1 MDPSLQSLRDLVL
14 RLYPLPEP
22 EMEALLTIWVPFAA
36 KRKALLT
43 SPGDTEKYLYF
54 VEEGVQ
60 RVFYTAE
67 DGREA
72 TLVFMYPPS
81 FAGVLDSFLLQ
92 QPSRYY
98 FETLSPSRFLRTSY
112 HQLGALMRQYP
123 EIDRMIRSG
132 LTVTFSGIL
141 ERLTD
146 LQCRNAEERFRI
158 LLKRSPQVLQLIPH
172 KYLANY
178 LGMDPT
184 HFSKLMGSVRIE

>member
-1 MDPSLQSLRDLVL
+1 MDPSLQSLRELVL

-22 EMEALLTIWVPFAA
+22 EMEALLAIWSPCSA
-36 KRKALLT
+36 KRKQLLT
-43 SPGDTEKYLYF
+43 RIGETEKHLYF

-60 RVFYTAE
+60 RVFYSAE

-92 QPSRYY
+92 QPSRYQ
-98 FETLSPSRFLRTSY
+98 FETLTPSRFLRTS
-112 HQLGALMRQYP
+112 HQQLSALMRLYP

-132 LTVTFSGIL
+132 ITSTFSGLL
-141 ERLTD
+141 ERLAD

-184 HFSKLMGSVRIE
+184 HFSKLMGTVRIG

>member
-1 MDPSLQSLRDLVL
+1 MDPSLQSLRELVL

-22 EMEALLTIWVPFAA
+22 EIEALLAIWTPFSA
-36 KRKALLT
+36 KRKELLT
-43 SPGDTEKYLYF
+43 STGDTEKYLYF

-60 RVFYTAE
+60 RVYFTAD

-92 QPSRYY
+92 QPSRYH
-98 FETLSPSRFLRTSY
+98 FETLTPSRFLRTSY
-112 HQLGALMRQYP
+112 HQLNSLMRQFP
-123 EIDRMIRSG
+123 EIDRMVRNG
-132 LTVTFSGIL
+132 LALTFSGVL
-141 ERLTD
+141 ERLAE
-146 LQCRNAEERFRI
+146 LQCRTAEERFRI

-184 HFSKLMGSVRIE
+184 HFSKLMGSVRID

>member
-1 MDPSLQSLRDLVL
+1 MDQSLQSLRQLVL

-22 EMEALLTIWVPFAA
+22 EMEALLSIWVPFLA
-36 KRKALLT
+36 KRKELLT
-43 SPGDTEKYLYF
+43 PTGETEKYLYF

-60 RVFYTAE
+60 RVYFSGE

-72 TLVFMYPPS
+72 TLVFMYAPS

-92 QPSRYY
+92 QPSRYH

-112 HQLGALMRQYP
+112 QQLSALMRQYP
-123 EIDRMIRSG
+123 EIDRLIRSG
-132 LTVTFSGIL
+132 LTVTFSGVL
-141 ERLTD
+141 ERLAE
-146 LQCRNAEERFRI
+146 LQCRSAEERFRI

-184 HFSKLMGSVRIE
+184 HFSKLMGTVRID

>member
-1 MDPSLQSLRDLVL
+1 MDQSLQSLRQLVL

-22 EMEALLTIWVPFAA
+22 EMEALLSIWAPFLA
-36 KRKALLT
+36 KRKELLT
-43 SPGDTEKYLYF
+43 PTGETEKYLYF

-60 RVFYTAE
+60 RVYFSGE

-72 TLVFMYPPS
+72 TLVFMYSPS

-92 QPSRYY
+92 QPSRYH

-112 HQLGALMRQYP
+112 QQLSALMRQYP
-123 EIDRMIRSG
+123 EIDRLIRSG
-132 LTVTFSGIL
+132 LTVTFSGVL
-141 ERLTD
+141 ERLAE
-146 LQCRNAEERFRI
+146 LQCRSAEERFRI

-184 HFSKLMGSVRIE
+184 HFSKLMGTVRID